1 MQNSMSDTTL
11 VAVGKIPD
19 LADPEGIR
27 DDQGSSGRMVSGRVQ
42 KVWCA
47 PMSDDGEWVVT
58 WTGVAGARGYELQTS
73 LDCRQWS
80 NDSKFSGTRA
90 VLILGPA
97 ERCWVRVRAVS
108 AGGAGPWSP
117 PARGVKETC
126 ASES

>member
-11 VAVGKIPD
+11 VAVDKNVD
-19 LADPEGIR
+19 LADPEEILGE
-27 DDQGSSGRMVSGRVQ
+27 QSSSEHTVSSRVQ

-58 WTGVAGARGYELQTS
+58 WTAVAGARGYELQTS
-73 LDCRQWS
+73 LDARQWS

-97 ERCWVRVRAVS
+97 KRCWVRIR
-108 AGGAGPWSP
+108 
-117 PARGVKETC
+117 
-126 ASES
+126 